1 MDKGVEVT
9 MRRFLRHF
17 KDVIITFLLILDFVY
32 FGLIAMSEMTHKTT
46 GLDRQISQSKWEMK
60 NGTK

>member
-1 MDKGVEVT
+1 

>member
-1 MDKGVEVT
+1 

-17 KDVIITFLLILDFVY
+17 KDVIITFLLILGFVY
-32 FGLIAMSEMTHKTT
+32 FGLIAMSEIA
-46 GLDRQISQSKWEMK
+46 DDQSIMHYRIARDKAIMEVL